1 MSLLG
6 NDLSGFVCILVPLS
20 ADESVNLLMLMNEM
34 HPLSREGESCH

>member
-20 ADESVNLLMLMNEM
+20 GDESVNLLMLLNEM
-34 HPLSREGESCH
+34 CQLSREGE